1 MVPVLVTA
9 AIRATSRM
17 SWGGH
22 SRTAAARLSAL
33 HQRGGCLLFWF
44 FVGYREPLWCLD
56 IGSTGKVESVGGLPE
71 RITACLLDVDV
82 ARPFPP
88 LCGVHRSAA
97 WRPELP
103 EAGTSYPVPPGKR
116 GSGRRLERR

>member
-1 MVPVLVTA
+1 MPAVLVFC
-9 AIRATSRM
+9 
-17 SWGGH
+17 G
-22 SRTAAARLSAL
+22 LP
-33 HQRGGCLLFWF
+33 
-44 FVGYREPLWCLD
+44 EPLWCLD
-56 IGSTGKVESVGGLPE
+56 VRSTGKVESVGGLPD

-97 WRPELP
+97 WRPDLP
-103 EAGTSYPVPPGKR
+103 EAGTSYPVAPGKR